1 MDEIKKIK
9 NVFVWINLYWMEML
23 IFMKI
28 KIKLTNGLM
37 KLKNLLEIN
46 IIILYMSIDYTPN
59 NTFIFYFVRMNPKL
73 TSLEQCDY

>member
-1 MDEIKKIK
+1 MKL
-9 NVFVWINLYWMEML
+9 INL
-23 IFMKI
+23 
-28 KIKLTNGLM
+28 
-37 KLKNLLEIN
+37 LKIN